1 LTFLGLEGFS
11 GMGVIQAGNLVRLFN
26 MRQVGEI
33 VFYGFP
39 DNLIVDSMGVGKI
52 PTVDI
57 YYAKTGG
64 FGVSVF
70 TTMVRQQ
77 YIDSLSNRERNMFF
91 SALLYVMKLIDSR
104 FLVTV
109 DCVSTI
115 GKNRKAYLIVNS
127 SKLAERF
134 RDREDYVL
142 IKSRRIRSS
151 LSLVVAMARFQKIP
165 AAQIIL
171 PLRELTESKVQQGFQ
186 SLVGLIKDALV
197 FIGEPQQNS

>member
-1 LTFLGLEGFS
+1 
-11 GMGVIQAGNLVRLFN
+11 MGVIQAGNLVRLFN
-26 MRQVGEI
+26 MKPVGEI

-39 DNLIVDSMGVGKI
+39 DNLIVDSMGIGKI

-77 YIDSLSNRERNMFF
+77 YIDSLSNRERNMFL

-109 DCVSTI
+109 DCVNTI
-115 GKNRKAYLIVNS
+115 GRNKKAYLIVNS
-127 SKLAERF
+127 SKLAEKF

-142 IKSRRIRSS
+142 IKNRRVKSS

-165 AAQIIL
+165 AAQIIF
-171 PLRELTESKVQQGFQ
+171 PIRELTESKVQQGFQ
-186 SLVGLIKDALV
+186 STVGLIKDALA